1 MTMMNDIEKV
11 LYSKEDIAECVRK
24 LGAQISRDYAGEEIV
39 AVGILKG
46 AVVFFADLIR
56 AIDVPVKTDFMAA
69 SSYGAS
75 TRTSGTVKI
84 LKDLDYDIQNKHVL
98 IVEDIADSGL
108 TLNYLL
114 KNIKARRPAS
124 VKLCVLLSKPE
135 RRKVEVA
142 VDYCGFEVP
151 DYFLVGYG
159 LDHDE
164 KYRNLP
170 CIGILKSAVYE

>member
-24 LGAQISRDYAGEEIV
+24 LGAQISRDYAGKEIV

-124 VKLCVLLSKPE
+124 VKLCVFLSKPE